1 MARLNKP
8 KLVTL
13 DDECWSIL
21 TRNTSPRMASVYVRN
36 AIKHYHQWSISGN
49 EIPLVK
55 EGQYA
60 YRFDANTINM
70 RMIELEDR
78 LEAQTN
84 RWNDA
89 YVENISLKKQ
99 LKKYTANQERKLS
112 KWWHFFFV
120 GFRK

>member
-1 MARLNKP
+1 MARKNRV

-13 DDECWSIL
+13 DDDCWYIL
-21 TRNTSPRMASVYVRN
+21 ERNTSPRMGSVYIRN
-36 AIKHYHQWSISGN
+36 AIKHYHEWTSAGN

-55 EGQYA
+55 EGQFA
-60 YRFDANTINM
+60 NRFDANTINM

-120 GFRK
+120 GLRK